1 MPSMEYKEELDRAW
15 DLHVRKNAGYA
26 GADNPDPWA
35 NFRMC
40 EAFGIT
46 AFQGC
51 MVRMSDKYIRVT
63 NLMRDA
69 SNDQVGESIIDTLR
83 DLAAYALIGVVLLQ
97 EPDREDA
104 RRAVENVNRGL
115 WTAQYAMTQ
124 LGLGEELD
132 KVIANFDQPP
142 VPQEQEYEDRIVKP
156 EHIEEVIDWFK
167 AGHGHPVPEQWL
179 LNCGLPIAGDLF
191 CLRKQGHRGY
201 CYHP

>member
-1 MPSMEYKEELDRAW
+1 MPSQDYKAELDRAW

-69 SNDQVGESIIDTLR
+69 ANDQVGESIIDTLR
-83 DLAAYALIGVVLLQ
+83 DLAAYALIGVVLLNEQ
-97 EPDREDA
+97 ATEANISTAKQALALAYQGNYQQAFDLLGVQLPDLSHSEAEARHERLENGEP
-104 RRAVENVNRGL
+104 
-115 WTAQYAMTQ
+115 
-124 LGLGEELD
+124 
-132 KVIANFDQPP
+132 
-142 VPQEQEYEDRIVKP
+142 P
-156 EHIEEVIDWFK
+156 EPAPMDDTTPW
-167 AGHGHPVPEQWL
+167 
-179 LNCGLPIAGDLF
+179 CGLQIAGGLR
-191 CLRKQGHRGY
+191 CERKQGHRGT
-201 CYHP
+201 CYHS